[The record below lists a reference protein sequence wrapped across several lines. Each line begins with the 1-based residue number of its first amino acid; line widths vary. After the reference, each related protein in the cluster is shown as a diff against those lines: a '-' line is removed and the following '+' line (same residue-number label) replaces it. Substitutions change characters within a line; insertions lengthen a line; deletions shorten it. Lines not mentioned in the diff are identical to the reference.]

1 MSNEI
6 RQSKTVEVKRSAIN
20 FAPYN
25 PRKEDPKLV
34 EKLKKNFKKVGFLGG
49 IVWNKTS
56 GFLVSGHKR
65 VQALDI
71 INKYDGSPEHD
82 YTIKVELVELDDKTE
97 REQNIFMN
105 SSSAQGEFDT
115 SLLQQVVPEID
126 YESAGLTDAD
136 LNIYGIVLPQDVVEE
151 PEPLNEIHIESP
163 MDNALAEQ
171 KQIADEM
178 NAEIEEF
185 KDDFASKPY
194 EERKSIIQDIKK
206 NTKDKVEDE
215 NNALLS
221 YIMLNFK
228 TMDARLDFLEQY
240 GFDMS
245 TTYIEGE
252 EFVNKIENSIYGE
265 TINE

>member
-1 MSNEI
+1 MNNEI

-49 IVWNKTS
+49 IVWNKSS

-71 INKYDGSPEHD
+71 INKYDGSPQKD

-115 SLLQQVVPEID
+115 TLLQQVVPNID
-126 YESAGLTDAD
+126 YESAGLTEAD
-136 LNIYGIVLPQDVVEE
+136 LNIYGIVMPQDVYEE
-151 PEPLNEIHIESP
+151 PEPLNEIHIDSP
-163 MDNALAEQ
+163 MDEAIEEQ
-171 KQIADEM
+171 QKLADEM
-178 NAEIEEF
+178 NAEIQDF
-185 KDDFASKPY
+185 KEDFASKPY
-194 EERKSIIQDIKK
+194 EERKAIIQDIKK
-206 NTKDKVEDE
+206 ETKEKVDKD
-215 NNALLS
+215 NNALMS

-245 TTYIEGE
+245 TTYIDGE
-252 EFVNKIENSIYGE
+252 EFMEKIENSIYGE
-265 TINE
+265 EINE